1 MWDLNSLTR
10 NRTQTPCIG
19 RQSLNHW
26 TAREAPVEAL
36 GNVTCVSS
44 LQNPACLDSAESLQA
59 VGYMVVMA
67 LSRLAHRL
75 GVFARSVSVLSLAWD
90 RAQRHL
96 LCPLHCYCCLCFS
109 RLLSVAGTPPTDI
122 LFLFCCLP
130 TLAIAHGEPDP
141 GL

>member
-59 VGYMVVMA
+59 VGYMVMMA

-90 RAQRHL
+90 RGIGICSAPCIAIAAFAFQGSSQL
-96 LCPLHCYCCLCFS
+96 LAP
-109 RLLSVAGTPPTDI
+109 PPTDI

>member
-1 MWDLNSLTR
+1 MS
-10 NRTQTPCIG
+10 PAFKV
-19 RQSLNHW
+19 QSLNHW

-90 RAQRHL
+90 RGIGICSAP
-96 LCPLHCYCCLCFS
+96 C
-109 RLLSVAGTPPTDI
+109 I
-122 LFLFCCLP
+122 
-130 TLAIAHGEPDP
+130 AIAAFAFQGSSQLLAPLP
-141 GL
+141 LTSCFFSVVCPP